1 MQPTT
6 PAARTKMD
14 LAVVKSTTMRTTT
27 LKITFQERITME
39 SIRMTIKK
47 GHIELAKKEN
57 QTPIE

>member
-1 MQPTT
+1 
-6 PAARTKMD
+6 MD